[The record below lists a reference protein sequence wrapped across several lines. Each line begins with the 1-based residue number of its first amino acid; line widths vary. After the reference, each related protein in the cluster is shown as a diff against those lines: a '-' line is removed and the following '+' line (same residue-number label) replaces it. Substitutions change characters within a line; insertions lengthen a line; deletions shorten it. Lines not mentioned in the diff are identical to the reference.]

1 MALLN
6 KKITPGEIAAV
17 YYSVF
22 SGCEDWRQL
31 YAIADGI
38 KDKDKQKIVNRSTVY
53 AWKNTKKIQELLQEV
68 QKKKFELI
76 QAAENKGFEDGKN
89 SLLDNIPTEN
99 ETGRKTSRIVD
110 YSDPTN
116 QARKL
121 NELVNTANDPGEVLD
136 ALKVIIQTQKADRE
150 AARDQKTVRAYL
162 PLSCNSCPFL
172 EKARKKGSKT

>member
-22 SGCEDWRQL
+22 SGCQDWRQL

-38 KDKDKQKIVNRSTVY
+38 KSDEKQKEINRSTIY
-53 AWKNTKKIQELLQEV
+53 AWKNTTKIQELFRDVERRKL
-68 QKKKFELI
+68 ELI
-76 QAAENKGFEDGKN
+76 QAAEKQGFQDGKN
-89 SLLDNIPTEN
+89 SLLDNIHTEN
-99 ETGRKTSRIVD
+99 ETGGKKPKIVD
-110 YSDPTN
+110 YADPTN

-121 NELVNTANDPGEVLD
+121 NELVNTAADPGEALD

-172 EKARKKGSKT
+172 EKARKKSEKR

>member
-38 KDKDKQKIVNRSTVY
+38 KDQEKQRIVNRSTVY
-53 AWKNTKKIQELLQEV
+53 QWKNSAKIQDLFADVRRRKL
-68 QKKKFELI
+68 ELI
-76 QAAENKGFEDGKN
+76 QDAENKGFEDGKN
-89 SLLDNIPTEN
+89 SLLDNAHTEN
-99 ETGRKTSRIVD
+99 ENGRKSSRIVD
-110 YSDPTN
+110 YSDPAN

-121 NELVNTANDPGEVLD
+121 NELVNTADDPGDALD
-136 ALKVIIQTQKADRE
+136 ALKVIIQGQKADRD
-150 AARDQKTVRAYL
+150 AAREQKQVRAYL
-162 PLSCNSCPFL
+162 PLSCNSCPYL
-172 EKARKKGSKT
+172 EKARKKGEKR